1 MKTLSS
7 EKENLL
13 KSHICDLY
21 ERVNYYNV
29 NPTDPLKEN
38 DQIEDSIKNI
48 IEIEKEIAV
57 TLPKRSEN
65 WKEFQ

>member
-21 ERVNYYNV
+21 ESKCFLV
-29 NPTDPLKEN
+29 KK
-38 DQIEDSIKNI
+38 DSIMFMDF
-48 IEIEKEIAV
+48 
-57 TLPKRSEN
+57 L
-65 WKEFQ
+65 

>member
-21 ERVNYYNV
+21 ESKCFWLL
-29 NPTDPLKEN
+29 LKKRFHYVYVI
-38 DQIEDSIKNI
+38 DFFFIKQ
-48 IEIEKEIAV
+48 E
-57 TLPKRSEN
+57 
-65 WKEFQ
+65 